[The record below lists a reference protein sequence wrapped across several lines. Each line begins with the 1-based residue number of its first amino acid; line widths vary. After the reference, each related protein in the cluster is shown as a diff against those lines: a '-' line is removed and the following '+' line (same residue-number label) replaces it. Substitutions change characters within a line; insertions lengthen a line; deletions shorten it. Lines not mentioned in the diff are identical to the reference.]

1 MTMRLTV
8 LRCTAL
14 CLLCAGLAQQS
25 LGAANPPLIKH
36 QTVTVAVQGQ
46 SLAMRA
52 TVTSDSPIKSVTLY
66 YSTSKDVAPFKVQM
80 QSAGAGL
87 YVAAIPA
94 NLVSRSSQVTYYMEA
109 TDVGGLSSETPWYVV
124 KIQTPQAG
132 SAPAARTGSTVTE
145 EEESFWQKPY
155 VIGGGVLL
163 VGGGLAA
170 VLAGSGHSS
179 DASPLTTTNA
189 AAGTY
194 VGSVTLSQEVTGESP
209 SNSTHGMTIT
219 IDAAGGVDSKDLYE
233 GQDLHGTL
241 SESYAFTLTATITGT
256 NLTGLIQY
264 TGSVVGSS
272 ITGSAGGTFQTM
284 PDGTNG
290 VYYGSFNAVRQP

>member
-1 MTMRLTV
+1 MNMRLMV
-8 LRCTAL
+8 LRCAAV
-14 CLLCAGLAQQS
+14 CLLCAGFVQQAH
-25 LGAANPPLIKH
+25 AAAHPPLIKH

-52 TVTSDSPIKSVTLY
+52 TVTSESPIKSVTLY

-94 NLVSRSSQVTYYMEA
+94 NLVSRASQVTYYMEA
-109 TDVGGLSSETPWYVV
+109 TDAGGLTAETPWYVV
-124 KIQTPQAG
+124 KIQMPQVGA
-132 SAPAARTGSTVTE
+132 APAARTGSTVTN
-145 EEESFWQKPY
+145 EEESLWQKPY

-170 VLAGSGHSS
+170 VLAGSSHG
-179 DASPLTTTNA
+179 DDGSPSTTNA

-194 VGSVTLSQEVTGESP
+194 VGSATLTQEVTGQSP

-233 GQDLHGTL
+233 GQDLRGIL
-241 SESYAFTLTATITGT
+241 SESYAFTLTATINGT

-264 TGSVVGSS
+264 TGSVAGNS
-272 ITGSAGGTFQTM
+272 ISGSAGGTFQTT
-284 PDGTNG
+284 PAGTNG
-290 VYYGSFNAVRQP
+290 VYYGSFNAVKQP